1 CRNVAKRSAERLL
14 ADANAA
20 ARTNL
25 MRPPPDLLLRRGQ
38 LGPALADERMQLG
51 FEVSAEVDQ
60 RRQRA
65 LSEVRM
71 RRRRHAGDAHA
82 GRPDGHL
89 QVRIVALVAL
99 ERPALADPPDV
110 RPLVSGLDGVL
121 DEVRPQAHARVELVL
136 DLVQRGALVLEGH
149 VVVDYGYLR
158 LRLSFA
164 AAGSALAAHS
174 DSVCAGARVELAVEH
189 RVRASALHR

>member
-1 CRNVAKRSAERLL
+1 HFSSMARRRGSPVVGPERAGLQQRGIPPAVISVRACGRLLLGRSRSQVAARCRNVAKRSAERLL

-38 LGPALADERMQLG
+38 LGPALADEWMQLG
-51 FEVSAEVDQ
+51 FEASAEVDR

-65 LSEVRM
+65 LSDVRM

-99 ERPALADPPDV
+99 ERPALAHAPDV
-110 RPLVSGLDGVL
+110 WPLVSRLAGVL
-121 DEVRPQAHARVELVL
+121 YEARPQAHARV
-136 DLVQRGALVLEGH
+136 
-149 VVVDYGYLR
+149 
-158 LRLSFA
+158 
-164 AAGSALAAHS
+164 
-174 DSVCAGARVELAVEH
+174 
-189 RVRASALHR
+189 